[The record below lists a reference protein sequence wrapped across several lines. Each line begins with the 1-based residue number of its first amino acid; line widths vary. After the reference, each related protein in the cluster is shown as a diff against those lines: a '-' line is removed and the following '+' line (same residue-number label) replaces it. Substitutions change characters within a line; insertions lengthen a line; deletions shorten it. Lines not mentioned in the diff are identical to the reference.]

1 MRFWIRKGG
10 IWEEQDTR
18 CYLLY
23 PGQCRCMVY
32 DSFFKII
39 LIILKIFVS
48 QLSVIHSSLL
58 STIQKRENYLN
69 FLLDIVIREAM

>member
-1 MRFWIRKGG
+1 MKKASHNLFKSDPESAFKIGN
-10 IWEEQDTR
+10 
-18 CYLLY
+18 
-23 PGQCRCMVY
+23 
-32 DSFFKII
+32 FFKII

>member
-1 MRFWIRKGG
+1 
-10 IWEEQDTR
+10 
-18 CYLLY
+18 
-23 PGQCRCMVY
+23 MVY